1 VSGPVYIARL
11 LFLGLIIAV
20 NAFFA
25 AAETALLSVRDSRL
39 RHLAEEGSA
48 GARAALTLLEHPEKL
63 LSMTQIGV
71 TLASLG
77 LGWAGEETLY
87 ELFMR
92 LFHPAV
98 VPAWAALIRGAAF
111 LLSFLVMTWSHVVIG
126 EVVPKN
132 LAIDK
137 ADRLAVV
144 VAPVLLVL
152 SHISST
158 FVSVIER
165 SALVIS
171 HLLGTKGEH
180 RAGGH
185 SAEEL
190 RVVVSSSRSSGHLPE
205 KQEDMIHGILDLENL
220 AVHEIMKPRH
230 EIISVPVTA
239 RLDEVLDTMISSG
252 HSRLPVWKDQPEN
265 IVGLLFFKDMLSLW
279 RDRRVNLRNGRARPQ
294 FQLERTM
301 RKPLIVPE
309 TKLLP
314 EMLEEF
320 RTAHT
325 HLALIV
331 DEFGTVSGLV
341 TVEDVLEQIVGEIH
355 DEHDD
360 EAVPAPE
367 DSQEAFEVEGST
379 PIRDLESRH
388 GIELPANE
396 GFATVAG
403 YMLYVLGHI
412 PVEGESVDAL
422 QKRFTVTQMVRNRIA
437 RVMIEPLD
445 TPPAH
450 PETSQPV
457 REGTETD
464 AGS

>member
-1 VSGPVYIARL
+1 
-11 LFLGLIIAV
+11 
-20 NAFFA
+20 
-25 AAETALLSVRDSRL
+25 
-39 RHLAEEGSA
+39 
-48 GARAALTLLEHPEKL
+48 
-63 LSMTQIGV
+63 
-71 TLASLG
+71 
-77 LGWAGEETLY
+77 
-87 ELFMR
+87 
-92 LFHPAV
+92 
-98 VPAWAALIRGAAF
+98 
-111 LLSFLVMTWSHVVIG
+111 MTWFHVVIG

-152 SHISST
+152 SRFSST

-165 SALVIS
+165 SALGIS

-190 RVVVSSSRSSGHLPE
+190 RVVVSSSRSSGHIPE
-205 KQEDMIHGILDLENL
+205 KQEGMIHGILDLENL
-220 AVHEIMKPRH
+220 AVREIMKPRH

-239 RLDEVLDTMISSG
+239 KLDEVLDVMISSG
-252 HSRLPVWKDQPEN
+252 HSRLPVWKDQPES

-279 RDRRVNLRNGRARPQ
+279 RDRRVNLRNGKGRPQ

-360 EAVPAPE
+360 EAVPPPE
-367 DSQEAFEVEGST
+367 DSQEEFEVEGST
-379 PIRDLESRH
+379 PIRDLESIH
-388 GIELPANE
+388 GIELPADE

-403 YMLYVLGHI
+403 YLLYALGHV
-412 PVEGESVDAL
+412 PTEGESVEAS

-445 TPPAH
+445 AAAAH
-450 PETSQPV
+450 PEAPQSAS
-457 REGTETD
+457 EGRETD
-464 AGS
+464 AGD